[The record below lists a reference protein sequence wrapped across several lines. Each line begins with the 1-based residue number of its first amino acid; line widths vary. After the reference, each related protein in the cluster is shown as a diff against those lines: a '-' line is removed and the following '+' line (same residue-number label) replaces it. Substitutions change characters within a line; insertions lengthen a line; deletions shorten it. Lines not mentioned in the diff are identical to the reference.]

1 MKMSVVILL
10 LILLQSPS
18 VPDKNS
24 VRIVEV
30 QTENHV
36 ALAVLNE
43 NVFPVTVVLNASYKN
58 LKPSKDLP
66 LTTVLNASE
75 HREVIRLTYTEAN
88 NNWNLNVK
96 YSWQV
101 GSVAA
106 EPDRNFAYRL
116 PFKKGSKFYLSQG
129 YNGDFSHKGDQRYA
143 LDFVMKEGT
152 AVYAARDGIVA
163 MTEESNFEGGNSE
176 IYNDKANFV
185 SVLHIDG
192 TFADYSHLRQNGV
205 TVRVGQRVRAGQ
217 IIGFSGATGYVN
229 GPHLHFVVK
238 KAVKGGGFQSVPVK
252 FTTRRGI
259 LDELEEGEFYTGY

>member
-1 MKMSVVILL
+1 MNMSVVILL
-10 LILLQSPS
+10 LILLQSIS
-18 VPDKNS
+18 LPDKDS
-24 VRIVEV
+24 VKIFEV
-30 QTENHV
+30 QAEDHV
-36 ALAVLNE
+36 ALSVLNE
-43 NVFPVTVVLNASYKN
+43 NVFPVTIVLNASYQN

-66 LTTVLNASE
+66 LTMILNPAE
-75 HREVIRLTYTEAN
+75 KREVIRLTYAGSK

-101 GSVAA
+101 GSVSA

-116 PFKKGSKFYLSQG
+116 PFKRGSKFYLSQG

-143 LDFVMKEGT
+143 LDFVMPEGT

-163 MTEESNFEGGNSE
+163 MTEESNSEGGNSKM
-176 IYNDKANFV
+176 YNDKANYV
-185 SVLHIDG
+185 SVLHSDG

-238 KAVKGGGFQSVPVK
+238 KAVNGGGFQSVPVK

-259 LDELEEGEFYTGY
+259 LDELEEGKFYTGY